1 MDIIY
6 CKGANGRY
14 LRKGSEIVSVI
25 VQEPTRNPLLFIT
38 QVLESPCYTI
48 THLPTTAGLPF
59 LLTLNE
65 ARSLARAIAD
75 FDWNFGREVYK
86 QPFPHHPTLAKVGEI
101 CKKRKLAQRTAKRL
115 S

>member
-6 CKGANGRY
+6 CKGTNGRFI
-14 LRKGSEIVSVI
+14 RIGDGIATVT
-25 VQEPTRNPLLFIT
+25 VQEPTRNPLLVIT
-38 QVLESPCYTI
+38 EMQGGFYTI

-75 FDWNFGREVYK
+75 FDWDFGREVYK